1 MQDILLERIEAF
13 LKEADMPPSVFG
25 RAAVHDPR
33 LVSDLRGG
41 RICGRAVICRAEHFM
56 NKWRDDF
63 RAGRVTPIGDRRAG
77 TRAGGRVGSPADTGR
92 RA

>member
-1 MQDILLERIEAF
+1 MERSLLHRIEAF
-13 LKEADMPPSVFG
+13 LAESRMPPSVFG
-25 RAAVHDPR
+25 RAAAHDPR

-56 NKWRDDF
+56 NKWRADF
-63 RAGRVTPIGDRRAG
+63 RAGRVTPIGDRRVG
-77 TRAGGRVGSPADTGR
+77 TRAGRRVGDPADKGR